1 MAQSVK
7 HLTLGFGS
15 DHGLRVVR
23 SGPRIGLCAKH
34 GTYLGF
40 SLSSLSPPYL
50 HIFSLKKKKNLRD
63 LMIDQV

>member
-23 SGPRIGLCAKH
+23 SGPA
-34 GTYLGF
+34 LG
-40 SLSSLSPPYL
+40 SVLSMEPT
-50 HIFSLKKKKNLRD
+50 
-63 LMIDQV
+63 